1 MTNDQWKLWEQ
12 SMNMA
17 PKITQQ
23 MYTTTRV
30 EITQQESIDIA
41 RVLLSNCQ
49 VLNHL
54 ERGGTLSPEDM
65 ALAMNTTFSTLAG
78 LYGRLMGLGKA
89 YDALVTKQVV
99 LEAELAST
107 GK

>member
-17 PKITQQ
+17 PEITQQ

-65 ALAMNTTFSTLAG
+65 AVAMNTTFSTLAG
-78 LYGRLMGLGKA
+78 LYGRLMGLGRA
-89 YDALVTKQVV
+89 YDNLITKQVV

>member
-1 MTNDQWKLWEQ
+1 MTNDQWKLFE
-12 SMNMA
+12 SSLHLSPA
-17 PKITQQ
+17 ITQK
-23 MYTTTRV
+23 MYTARPEMT
-30 EITQQESIDIA
+30 EQESIDIA

-49 VLNHL
+49 VLQHL
-54 ERGGTLSPEDM
+54 QNGGTLSPEDM
-65 ALAMNTTFSTLAG
+65 AEAMNNTFSTLAG

>member
-1 MTNDQWKLWEQ
+1 MTNDQWKLFET
-12 SMNMA
+12 SLHLS
-17 PKITQQ
+17 PDITQK
-23 MYTTTRV
+23 MYTVRP

-49 VLNHL
+49 VLRHL
-54 ERGGTLSPEDM
+54 EDGGVLSPEDM
-65 ALAMNTTFSTLAG
+65 KMAMNTTFSTLAG

-89 YDALVTKQVV
+89 YDSLITKQVV

>member
-1 MTNDQWKLWEQ
+1 MTNDQWKIFEQ
-12 SMNMA
+12 SMSMA
-17 PKITQQ
+17 PEITQA
-23 MYTTTRV
+23 MYTTTRL

-41 RVLLSNCQ
+41 RVLMSNCQ
-49 VLNHL
+49 VLQHL

-65 ALAMNTTFSTLAG
+65 TTAMNNTFSILAG

>member
-1 MTNDQWKLWEQ
+1 MTNDQWKLFET
-12 SMNMA
+12 SLHLS
-17 PKITQQ
+17 PDITQQ
-23 MYTTTRV
+23 MYTVRP
-30 EITQQESIDIA
+30 EITERESIDIA

-49 VLNHL
+49 VLQHL
-54 ERGGTLSPEDM
+54 QNGGTLSPEDM
-65 ALAMNTTFSTLAG
+65 AEAMNNTFSTLAG

>member
-1 MTNDQWKLWEQ
+1 MTNDQWKLFE
-12 SMNMA
+12 SSLHLS
-17 PKITQQ
+17 PDITKR
-23 MYTTTRV
+23 MYTVRP
-30 EITQQESIDIA
+30 EIGQQESIDIA

-49 VLNHL
+49 VLQHL
-54 ERGGTLSPEDM
+54 ENGGTLSPEDM
-65 ALAMNTTFSTLAG
+65 SMAMNTTFSTLAG

-89 YDALVTKQVV
+89 YDNLITKQVV